1 MIRNGD
7 FIWPS
12 KWMSK
17 NVKLALVGILMCAW
31 LVLGAYKYFALG
43 SLNTTHIVAAILVYA
58 IYCFIYDKDFPLGT
72 VGMNYESGNDGSQFG
87 RLIGTVV
94 AISLYIYTVVISGY

>member
-1 MIRNGD
+1 MIRYGD

-17 NVKLALVGILMCAW
+17 NVKLALIGALIFGW
-31 LVLGAYKYFALG
+31 IILGAYKYFALG

-72 VGMNYESGNDGSQFG
+72 VGMKYESGNDGSQLG
-87 RLIGTVV
+87 RLIGTIVATSLYVYTV
-94 AISLYIYTVVISGY
+94 AISGY